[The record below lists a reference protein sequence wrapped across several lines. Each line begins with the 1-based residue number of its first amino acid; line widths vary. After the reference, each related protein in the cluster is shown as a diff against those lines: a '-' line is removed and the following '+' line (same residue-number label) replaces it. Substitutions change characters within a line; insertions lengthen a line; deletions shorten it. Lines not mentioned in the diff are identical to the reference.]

1 MCGSGPAWIR
11 CISVSVVT
19 VLTAFLLSDCPQSPL
34 GCPSCSRTCSI
45 LRQQFPQQTIAL
57 ASNLPHPVS
66 LDAPF
71 FSWKTEW
78 AVDVHWL
85 FPWFH
90 RSVFDPPCC
99 LLFFQVQGFLLS
111 IWYIWFLATGRW
123 HWPTLVL
130 RISSFP
136 KSSFL
141 EINLWLTCCTSTR
154 ECLNTNLIFT
164 QCESPCCLTYVLFP
178 SCREKSKKKKYFNF
192 PFFLVIWWR
201 ERCKASI
208 LFYSLIPQIFRV
220 PWDYLPNG
228 TPLPFWKGNHLWWL
242 SVFLQKQHR

>member
-1 MCGSGPAWIR
+1 MISQV
-11 CISVSVVT
+11 CIWSS
-19 VLTAFLLSDCPQSPL
+19 Q
-34 GCPSCSRTCSI
+34 
-45 LRQQFPQQTIAL
+45 
-57 ASNLPHPVS
+57 
-66 LDAPF
+66 
-71 FSWKTEW
+71 
-78 AVDVHWL
+78 
-85 FPWFH
+85 
-90 RSVFDPPCC
+90 C

-141 EINLWLTCCTSTR
+141 EINLCLTCCTSTC

-178 SCREKSKKKKYFNF
+178 SWREKSKKKKKYFNF

-208 LFYSLIPQIFRV
+208 LFYSLISQIFRV
-220 PWDYLPNG
+220 PWDYLSNG